1 MVPLHQMFIATAK
14 KYSSEIAIVD
24 RNLRKNITYGRALI
38 GALLLARRFSKYQDG
53 YLGVMIPNSSGSVLA
68 IIATLL
74 AGKVPVMI
82 NYSTGAAE
90 NSEFAQQK
98 CNFHTI
104 ITSRALL
111 EKLGCRLVPGMVFI
125 EDLISSV
132 STYEKLLAA
141 VKSKLPVFLLKNLV
155 HKGGLEETAVILF
168 TSGSEKAPKAVELS
182 HRNISSNLKTAHQAR
197 TSGYHLVSA

>member
-1 MVPLHQMFIATAK
+1 MMPLHQMFITSAK

-38 GALLLARRFSKYQDG
+38 GSLLLARRFRQYKDG
-53 YLGVMIPNSSGSVLA
+53 YLGVMIPNSSGSILT
-68 IIATLL
+68 IIGTLF

-82 NYSTGAAE
+82 NYATGAAE
-90 NSEFAQQK
+90 NAEFAQQK

-125 EDLISSV
+125 EDLAGSV
-132 STYEKLLAA
+132 TLFEQVMAA
-141 VKSKLPVFLLKNLV
+141 VKAK
-155 HKGGLEETAVILF
+155 
-168 TSGSEKAPKAVELS
+168 
-182 HRNISSNLKTAHQAR
+182 
-197 TSGYHLVSA
+197 